1 MCGGMGEGE
10 RAGVHAPAWLYP
22 CLTPLSNQPPP
33 LTPYPTH
40 LPTTRPHLNSSH
52 LGHIIKSAGPG
63 AQVAE
68 GYESLPGSVG
78 MRDKSPEGGGM
89 ELLSPL
95 TPGFICGGTLLLG
108 PPITLSRQPEFI
120 CTPPPPPPS

>member
-1 MCGGMGEGE
+1 MRQLGFI
-10 RAGVHAPAWLYP
+10 PAS
-22 CLTPLSNQPPP
+22 PLSATPTPPP
-33 LTPYPTH
+33 PHPASS
-40 LPTTRPHLNSSH
+40 PPPHLNSSH

-108 PPITLSRQPEFI
+108 PPITLSQPA
-120 CTPPPPPPS
+120 